1 VTGTGAGRMSEPA
14 STLSSPAAALNAE
27 RDGGVTQ
34 QNRTEERSWMRTA
47 VAVLA
52 IASVLVFTSV
62 SARADERSAGS
73 EVASA
78 RSQIDA
84 SLAQMRATSLRVR
97 DQLRTARKR
106 GTRAQ
111 ITCVDEALSRSDVAF
126 RRARELGDE
135 TLAAYARSDLDGA
148 RASLRRLAELKESQ
162 RLAATS
168 ATSCGPNQVIPVASA
183 SSATTVRLEISPTIA
198 PVP

>member
-1 VTGTGAGRMSEPA
+1 
-14 STLSSPAAALNAE
+14 
-27 RDGGVTQ
+27 
-34 QNRTEERSWMRTA
+34 MRTA

-62 SARADERSAGS
+62 SARADEGSVGS

-84 SLAQMRATSLRVR
+84 TLAQMRATSLRVR

-111 ITCVDEALSRSDVAF
+111 ITCVDEALSRSDVSF

-135 TLAAYARSDLDGA
+135 TLAAYARNDLDAA

-162 RLAATS
+162 RLAAAS
-168 ATSCGPNQVIPVASA
+168 ATSCAPSQVVLA
-183 SSATTVRLEISPTIA
+183 SSSFATTVKLEISPTIA